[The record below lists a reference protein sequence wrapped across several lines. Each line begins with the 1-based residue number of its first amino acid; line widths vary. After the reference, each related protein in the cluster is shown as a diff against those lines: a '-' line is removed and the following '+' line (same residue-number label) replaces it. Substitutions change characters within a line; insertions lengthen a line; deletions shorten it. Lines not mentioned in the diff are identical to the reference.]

1 MQTTKQGM
9 WTVGY
14 RETHYVTH
22 YVTHYFK
29 QSCGWIKCGE
39 FAFATGEQA
48 ERFISDTLARY
59 PQDDAK
65 FERRVA

>member
-14 RETHYVTH
+14 RETH

-39 FAFATGEQA
+39 FAFATAEQA
-48 ERFISDTLARY
+48 ERFIADTLARY